1 MRNIVNSDSE
11 GFSHY
16 VMVYSAVLA
25 DLVSPSQKLFDCPR
39 FLFKCK
45 LWVKVCV
52 VTSSMLLL
60 F

>member
-11 GFSHY
+11 GFSDY

-25 DLVSPSQKLFDCPR
+25 DLVSSSQKLFACAV
-39 FLFKCK
+39 FLFKCE

-52 VTSSMLLL
+52 VTSSMRLL